1 MNFFESLILGEAAP
15 PQQGQTPPANNAPQQ
30 QNNPNGVQMP
40 DEPPDI
46 TAQQPEQAP
55 EQQTQQDPNT
65 QQDAQDPNN
74 VQQQG
79 DPNDPNAMQDQNQL
93 QGPNSEIEQAEQNT
107 FSDLKPEQMD
117 IKIRELK
124 TQYKVLHNNILDT
137 LEKINKVSHTTYDDG
152 MLDFI
157 VRKLIALKNITRDSL
172 NDTFPTRTY
181 VENKFEFQRLV
192 LIFNLIANML
202 TEIYKS
208 RIKRR
213 EKIDEITS
221 KENKKK
227 EPADFP
233 TLYKRNAPEE

>member
-1 MNFFESLILGEAAP
+1 MNFFESFILGEATP
-15 PQQGQTPPANNAPQQ
+15 PTQQAQTPPANNAQQ

-46 TAQQPEQAP
+46 TAQQAEQVP
-55 EQQTQQDPNT
+55 EQQGQQDPNA

-74 VQQQG
+74 VQQG

-124 TQYKVLHNNILDT
+124 TQYKVLHDNILKT

-157 VRKLIALKNITRDSL
+157 VRKLISLKNITRDSL

-233 TLYKRNAPEE
+233 TLYKRNVPEE